1 MPTWLGSRDPIRLQ
15 DVILANVVVKPPEI
29 GRLKLSAEKQGYQ
42 RCCHLRRLKDESTWR
57 TIITTSDNLVILRN
71 RWKIL
76 KNFHHC
82 HDNFISL
89 SWHSKCENVPK
100 VQARFFAE
108 ASPRH
113 WHPCLEKHDRSC
125 GLAAR
130 LLDHQ
135 KLQLNHQALTFHRIV
150 VCYTLRGTSFTLGWW
165 SRKCWPLE
173 ERLWIRHIDAES
185 AAVYVT
191 CPSTNISSTS
201 LQLQNTC
208 NHQRNHWSHDRYF
221 HNVFISCGIDLVIF
235 LKHCTDFSK
244 HSIDDGHFVKKHVKR
259 ELATESVGQLA
270 ACLVGDCEPPDIC
283 FKGY

>member
-1 MPTWLGSRDPIRLQ
+1 MPRLNFNPAIHINPLSFLCTSQQLATNWNRYILHINSYHVMPTWLGSRDPIRLQ

-29 GRLKLSAEKQGYQ
+29 GRLKLSAEKQGHQ

-125 GLAAR
+125 GLAAS

-135 KLQLNHQALTFHRIV
+135 KLQLNHQVLTF
-150 VCYTLRGTSFTLGWW
+150 
-165 SRKCWPLE
+165 
-173 ERLWIRHIDAES
+173 RLPRQGVA
-185 AAVYVT
+185 
-191 CPSTNISSTS
+191 
-201 LQLQNTC
+201 
-208 NHQRNHWSHDRYF
+208 
-221 HNVFISCGIDLVIF
+221 
-235 LKHCTDFSK
+235 TDF
-244 HSIDDGHFVKKHVKR
+244 
-259 ELATESVGQLA
+259 TESWCVTPSVAPRSPLA
-270 ACLVGDCEPPDIC
+270 GGAGSAGL
-283 FKGY
+283 